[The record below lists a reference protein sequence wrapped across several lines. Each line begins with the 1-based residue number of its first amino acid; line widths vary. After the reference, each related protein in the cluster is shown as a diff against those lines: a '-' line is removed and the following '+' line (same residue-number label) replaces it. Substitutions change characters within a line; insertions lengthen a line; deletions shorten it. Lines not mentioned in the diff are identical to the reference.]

1 MADARAFW
9 ICEPGRGE
17 IRDVTLPPLGAGDV
31 RVRTCYTAISRG
43 TEALVFEGRVPPSE
57 RERMRA
63 PFQEGTFPGPL
74 KYGYINVGVV
84 EDGPAD
90 LRGRAVFS
98 LYPHQTRFVVP
109 ATAVRPLPDG
119 LPVERAVLAANME
132 TALNGLWDAAPAAGD
147 RVAVIGAGAVGCLV
161 ARLMRG
167 IPGVSCTLADINPS
181 RAAVAE
187 AMGVGFA
194 HPDHLRREATL
205 VVHTSGSPDGLVRAL
220 DIAVPESTVVE
231 MSWFGDRVVSLPLGG
246 AFHAGRLTLK
256 SSQVG
261 MIPPSR
267 RAQWT
272 YASRLQLAL
281 ELLRDDALDV
291 LVTGEDA
298 FEALPAVMPR
308 VAADGSGTICHRIR
322 Y

>member
-43 TEALVFEGRVPPSE
+43 TEALVFAGRVPPSE
-57 RERMRA
+57 QERMRA
-63 PFQEGTFPGPL
+63 PFQEGAFPGPL

-90 LRGRAVFS
+90 LRGRAVFT

-147 RVAVIGAGAVGCLV
+147 CVAVIGAGAVGCLV
-161 ARLMRG
+161 ARLMRS

-181 RAAVAE
+181 RAAVA
-187 AMGVGFA
+187 AALGVAFA
-194 HPDHLRREATL
+194 HPDDLRREATL
-205 VVHTSGSPDGLVRAL
+205 VVHTSGSPAGLRRAL
-220 DIAVPESTVVE
+220 DIAVPESTIVE
-231 MSWFGDRVVSLPLGG
+231 MSWFGDREVSLPLGE

-261 MIPPSR
+261 MIPLSR

-281 ELLRDDALDV
+281 ELLSDDALDI

-298 FEALPAVMPR
+298 FEDLPAVMPR
-308 VAADGSGTICHRIR
+308 VAADGGGTICHRIR

>member
-1 MADARAFW
+1 MVGRELRA
-9 ICEPGRGE
+9 
-17 IRDVTLPPLGAGDV
+17 V
-31 RVRTCYTAISRG
+31 
-43 TEALVFEGRVPPSE
+43 EALGEPLRRRLLRLGDLGEFHHA
-57 RERMRA
+57 RERA
-63 PFQEGTFPGPL
+63 L
-74 KYGYINVGVV
+74 VGATR
-84 EDGPAD
+84 DFD
-90 LRGRAVFS
+90 LE
-98 LYPHQTRFVVP
+98 H
-109 ATAVRPLPDG
+109 ATGVD
-119 LPVERAVLAANME
+119 
-132 TALNGLWDAAPAAGD
+132 
-147 RVAVIGAGAVGCLV
+147 GAGAVGCLV